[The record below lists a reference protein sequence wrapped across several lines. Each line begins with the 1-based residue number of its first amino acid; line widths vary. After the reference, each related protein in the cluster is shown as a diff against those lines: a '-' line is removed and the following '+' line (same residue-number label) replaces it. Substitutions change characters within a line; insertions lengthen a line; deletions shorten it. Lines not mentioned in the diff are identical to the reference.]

1 MPAAT
6 YQVYVL
12 RNCEGRFYIG
22 LSEDIPARLAQH
34 NAGESQWTK
43 RDRPW
48 SLVWTSSAMSLSD
61 ARKLENKLKRQGRGQ
76 GFFTITGLKR
86 TGS

>member
-1 MPAAT
+1 MQEAA
-6 YQVYVL
+6 YQVYIL
-12 RNCEGRFYIG
+12 RNREGRYYIG
-22 LSEDIPARLAQH
+22 LSEDVEARLVQH
-34 NAGESQWTK
+34 NTGESKWTK
-43 RDRPW
+43 RERPW

-86 TGS
+86 SDS